1 MNLLDTALRGVG
13 RTITPLKSVRGKKLA
28 RDYRRPRNEDR
39 PRKLTTLRVYLRVR
53 GEEIESRKSHRDRRL
68 NI

>member
-1 MNLLDTALRGVG
+1 MDTALRGVG
-13 RTITPLKSVRGKKLA
+13 RTTTPLKSVREKKLTRFIA
-28 RDYRRPRNEDR
+28 APETKIDLGS
-39 PRKLTTLRVYLRVR
+39 LTTLRVYLRVR